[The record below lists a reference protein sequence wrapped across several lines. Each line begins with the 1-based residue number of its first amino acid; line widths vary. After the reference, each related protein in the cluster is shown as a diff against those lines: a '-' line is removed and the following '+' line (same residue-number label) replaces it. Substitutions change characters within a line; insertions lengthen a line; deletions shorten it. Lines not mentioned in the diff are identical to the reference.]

1 MELDVSIDQDFD
13 LRGDTNNINILNDT
27 IESDFSWGQRFCDAG
42 GVFDISNSFSRLADC
57 QLDIVYRDDIKE
69 NGDWRELIDKSNE
82 SETQLQQTK
91 LLLQNQEQF
100 RLWMLDKK

>member
-1 MELDVSIDQDFD
+1 MELNVCINEDFD
-13 LRGDTNNINILNDT
+13 VRGDTNNLNILNDS
-27 IESDFSWGQRFCDAG
+27 IESDFSWGQRFCDSD
-42 GVFDISNSFSRLADC
+42 GVFDIPDSFSRLADR